1 MKRPVCL
8 LVLIA
13 MSLTAQQEQQKKR
26 PGDPDEPLRLPNGK
40 LQQEELLKA
49 DHEKDVADARELAR
63 LAVELREEMEKGDA
77 HILSVSALKKTEEIE
92 KLAKRIRGRLK
103 RY

>member
-40 LQQEELLKA
+40 LQQEELL
-49 DHEKDVADARELAR
+49 
-63 LAVELREEMEKGDA
+63 MEYL
-77 HILSVSALKKTEEIE
+77 I
-92 KLAKRIRGRLK
+92 
-103 RY
+103 